1 MEREITIQGTQ
12 AIYHAFTL
20 DPTDRKVDFSK
31 HLDLISSTM
40 GDLVVANKPRFIGI
54 EGQSG
59 TGKSGLAKVLKEDGV
74 NVVVIDVCALS
85 DKTWQPT
92 DISDYFGDSNATIV
106 IDELGFV
113 DVNCYSLID
122 QHLEQGGTVVALV
135 QSRMDVDLDSE
146 FGWLSMDRNGIRAK

>member
-12 AIYHAFTL
+12 AIYHAFML
-20 DPTDRKVDFSK
+20 DPTERKVDFSN

-40 GDLVVANKPRFIGI
+40 GDLVLASKPRFIGI

-59 TGKSGLAKVLKEDGV
+59 TGKSGLAKVLKEGGV
-74 NVVVIDVCALS
+74 NVVLIDVCALS
-85 DKTWQPT
+85 DKTRQPT

-106 IDELGFV
+106 IDELGFA
-113 DVNCYSLID
+113 DVNCYPLIN

-146 FGWLSMDRNGIRAK
+146 FKWLSMDRNGIRAL